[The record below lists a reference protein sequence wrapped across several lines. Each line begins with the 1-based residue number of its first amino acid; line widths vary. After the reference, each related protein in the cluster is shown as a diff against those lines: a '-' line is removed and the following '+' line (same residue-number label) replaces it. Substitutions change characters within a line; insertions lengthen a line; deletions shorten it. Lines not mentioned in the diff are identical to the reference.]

1 MYPLSFA
8 QRRLWFIGQLDG
20 PSAVYNVP
28 LVLRLS
34 GPLDRGALDAAV
46 ADVVERHESLRTV
59 FPLVDGEPA
68 QRVVPAGEVALPVSW
83 VAAGAGEVAGL
94 TAGAAGYV
102 FDLTTEIPIRAQGF
116 SVAPD
121 VHVLVLLVH
130 HIACD
135 GWSWGMLGRDL
146 ATAYAARLSGTA
158 PGWAELPVQYI
169 DYTLWQRDLLGA
181 GDDPGSLV
189 SRQAAFWRETLAELP
204 EELPL
209 PFDRPRPAVATHR
222 GAGVPVLLDAETHAR
237 IEGLARQN
245 GVTPFM
251 VVQAALAVLLS
262 RLGAGTD
269 IPLGTPVAGRADE
282 MLRELVGFFVNTLV
296 LRTDVSGNPTFRELL
311 ARVRET
317 DLAAFEHQDLPF
329 ERLVEILAPPRSLAR
344 HPLFQVMVAFDA
356 DTGTSFAMPG
366 LRVDEVD
373 VTGWDSAKF
382 DLNFEFRERFE
393 PDGRPAGISGVVE
406 YATDLFDHATVEAL
420 AARFTALAGQ
430 LIADPGQRV
439 GLVDVLTG
447 RERELLLSAWN
458 PGPRDVPDATLPA
471 LFEAQAA
478 KTPDAGAVTCGAVS
492 LTYAELNA
500 RANRLARLLVERVAG
515 PERFVAIR
523 LPRSVDMIV
532 AVLAVLKAGAA
543 YLPVDPGLPV
553 QRVELMLADVAPV
566 LTITEDT
573 FAASSGKSAEN
584 LDDGDRLSPL
594 LPWHPAYV
602 IYTSGTTGNPKGVV
616 VPHRNVVSLMR
627 STEDTYGFGPDDVW
641 SLTARLAFDVSV
653 WEIWGALLYGGR
665 LVVVP
670 QEVTRSTA
678 ELLDLLAAEKVTVLN
693 QTPSAFYELVRAE
706 PRDLRLRTIVFAG
719 EALSFERVQE
729 WYARYPESAA
739 RLVNMYGITETT
751 VHVTTLELDPALVA
765 GSPARSLIG
774 QAIPGLAL
782 YVLDANLQL
791 VPPGVAGE
799 LYVSGPQVARGYLNR
814 PELTAQRFVACPFGA
829 PGEVMYRSGDLAR
842 WRADG
847 SLEYLGRADDQVKI
861 RGFRI
866 ELGEVAAVLGAQH
879 GVAQAAVI
887 VREDR
892 PGDKR
897 LVGYV
902 VPAGGADVAPA
913 QVREVMGE
921 TLPEYMVP
929 MVVEVDRLPL
939 TANGKL
945 DRRALPAPDYAGV
958 TAGRSPRSP
967 LEVLL
972 CGVLADVLGVDRVG
986 IDDSFFALGGHS
998 LLATRLASRVRSVLG
1013 LELSVRQVFEFPTV
1027 AGMVRCLDGGSGPAR
1042 PALVRAGRPER
1053 VPLSF
1058 AQRRLW
1064 FLGQLEG
1071 PSAVYNVPLVLGLS
1085 GALDLGALEAALA
1098 DVVARHES
1106 LRTTFPVVD
1115 GEPVQWVVPAAEAVL
1130 PVAWADADA
1139 DRLAGLVA
1147 GATGHVFDLATELP
1161 VRAQGFST
1169 GAAEHVLVLLVH
1181 HIACDGWSM
1190 GLLARDLATAYSA
1203 RLAEAAP
1210 AWPELPVQYADY
1222 TLWQRDLLGSE
1233 DDPASVVT
1241 RQSAFWRD
1249 ALSGLPEELTLP
1261 FDRPRPTVASHRGA
1275 EVPLVL
1281 AAPVHARIE
1290 ELAREAGVTPFM
1302 VVQAALAVLLS
1313 RLGAG
1318 TDVPLGTPVAGRADE
1333 ALHDL
1338 VGFFINTLVLRTDVS
1353 GNPTFRELLAR
1364 VREIDLAAF
1373 EHQDLP
1379 FERLTELLDPPRS
1392 LGRHPLFQVMLAFDT
1407 ADEPAA
1413 GLPGL
1418 RVGEVAVPGRDSAKF
1433 DLNFEFRERF
1443 GPDGRPAGID
1453 GAVEY
1458 ATDLFDHDTA
1468 EALAGRLARL
1478 VEQLIGA
1485 PGEPIGRAEVLTA
1498 RERRL
1503 LLEEWN
1509 PGAREVP
1516 GDTLPALFEAQARRT
1531 PAAVAVADGVVSL
1544 TYAELNAQANRLA
1557 RLLVEHGAGPER
1569 YVAVLLPRSAGMI
1582 VAVLAVLKAGAAYL
1596 PVNPALPRQRVELM
1610 LADVAPVLTVTEDTF
1625 AAAAGKAAGDLDDGE
1640 RVSPLLPGHPAYV
1653 IYTSGTTGHP
1663 KGVVVPHRNVVSLM
1677 SGTESTY
1684 GFGPDDVWAMVHS
1697 LAFDVSVWEIWG
1709 ALLYGGRLVVVSQD
1723 VTRSPADLL
1732 ELLVTE
1738 KVTVLNQTPSAFYEL
1753 ARTEARGLSLRLI
1766 VFAGEALSFER
1777 IRDWYAGH
1785 PESPAQLVN
1794 MYGITETTVHVT
1806 ILALDPGLVNR
1817 SRTRSLIG
1825 TAIPGLALYV
1835 LDEGLRPAPPGVAG
1849 ELYVSGPQVA
1859 RGYLNRPELTAQRFV
1874 ACPFGAPGEV
1884 MYRSGDLARW
1894 RADGS
1899 LEYLGRADDQVKI
1912 RGFRI
1917 ELGEVEAVLSA
1928 RPEVARAA
1936 VVVREDRPGDKR
1948 LVGYVVPAPGAAVD
1962 PARLREFAGESLPD
1976 YMIPAALVV
1985 VDGLP
1990 LTGNGKLDRRAL
2002 PAPDYSGAAA
2012 GRAPRSPLEA
2022 SLCDLLAEV
2031 LDVARVGIDD
2041 SFFDLGGHSLLAT
2054 RLTSRVRSVL
2064 GRELSVR
2071 QVFEF
2076 PTAAGLARCLD
2087 GAAGQARPALMAV
2100 DRPERVPLSF
2110 AQWRL
2115 WFIGQL
2121 EGPSPVYNVP
2131 LPLRLSGTLD
2141 VAALR
2146 AAVADVVGRHAS
2158 LRTIFPV
2165 VDGEPVPRVVPA
2177 DEVALPLEWGDA
2189 PADLAAEAAGYVFD
2203 LATEIPVRARGF
2215 STGPDE
2221 HVLLLLVHHIACDGW
2236 SMEVLGR
2243 DLATAYAARLAGT
2256 APAWEELPVQYA
2268 DYALW
2273 QRELLGSEDD
2283 PASVVAR
2290 QSAFWR
2296 ETLAGLPEELAL
2308 PFDRPRPTVAGHRGA
2323 HVPVRIGADVHARI
2337 DDLARQVGA
2346 TPFMV
2351 VQAALAVLLSRLGA
2365 GTDIPLGTPV
2375 AGRGDDALHN
2385 LVGFFVNTL
2394 VLRTDVSG
2402 DPTFRELL
2410 ARVRETDLAAFEH
2423 QDLPFERLTELLDP
2437 PRSLARHPLFQVLV
2451 SFDTTAGVS
2460 FTMPGLRATELELP
2474 GWASAKFDLN
2484 FEFGEVRDDGGRPG
2498 GITGGIEYATD
2509 LFDDNTVRT
2518 LAGRLVRLVE
2528 HLVADP
2534 GRPIGQAD
2542 VLTGREREVL
2552 LTEWNSGAVT
2562 VPEATIPALFEAC
2575 VRETP
2580 DAVAVVSGAVSL
2592 SYADLNARANRL
2604 ARVLVAQGAG
2614 PERFVGVRLA
2624 RSAELIVAV
2633 LAVLK
2638 AGAAYLPIDPALPPH
2653 RIGFLLA
2660 DAAPVLVVTE
2670 ETFAAAEEQAA
2681 DDLTDRGRV
2690 SPLLPSHPAYVIYT
2704 SGTTGNPKGVVV
2716 PHRNVAVLLS
2726 ATRDA
2731 FGFGPADVWAMVHSL
2746 AFDFSVWEMWGALL
2760 HSGRLVVVPQDV
2772 TRSPADLLDLLA
2784 AEQVTVLNQT
2794 PSAFAELVRAEPR
2807 DLCLRYVVFG
2817 GEALPAEH
2825 VQEWFA
2831 RYPGSSARLVNMY
2844 GITETTVHVTH
2855 LALESEVDGR
2865 GGDIGR
2871 ALPGLA
2877 VFVLDSALR
2886 PVPPGVA
2893 GELYVSGPQVARGY
2907 LNRPGLT
2914 AERFVACPFGAPG
2927 EVMYRSGDLAR
2938 WRVDGGL
2945 EYLGRADDQVKIRG
2959 FRIELGEVQA
2969 ALAAVPGVAQA
2980 AAVVR
2985 EDRPGDKR
2993 LVGYVVPA
3001 DGASLVPA
3009 QVRGIVG
3016 ESLPEYM
3023 VPAVVELERLPL
3035 TSNGKLD
3042 RRALPAP
3049 ERPGPAGRPPR
3060 TPLEASLCAV
3070 LAEVLGVGQI
3080 GVDDSFFELGGHS
3093 LLATRLVSR
3102 VRAEAGLELSVRQ
3115 VFETPTVAGLL
3126 ERLGSARVRPPL
3138 VPVVRPERV
3147 PLSFAQWRLWFIG
3160 QLEGPSAV
3168 YNVPL
3173 VLGLTG
3179 TLDVGAL
3186 EAALGDV
3193 VGRHESL
3200 RTVFPVVDGEPV
3212 QRVVPA
3218 AAVKLPLTWSD
3229 APADRVPDLVAEAAG
3244 YVFDLAAELPV
3255 RIRGCSTGPAEHVL
3269 VVLVHHIAADGWSL
3283 AVLGRDIAEAYA
3295 ARLAGAAPAWAALPV
3310 QYADYALWQRQLL
3323 GSEDDPGSLLTRQSA
3338 FWRETLA
3345 DLPEELALPFDRPR
3359 PAVASHR
3366 GAEVPVAVAAPIGEL
3381 ARLTG
3386 VTPFMVVQ
3394 AALAVLLSRLGA
3406 GTDIPLGTPVAG
3418 RGDEALHDLVGFFVN
3433 TLVLRTD
3440 VSGDPTFRELLARV
3454 RGADLAAF
3462 EHQDLPFERLM
3473 ELLDPPRSLARHP
3486 LFQVMLAFDTNNTV
3500 SFTLPGLRVGELD
3513 VPGRDSAKFDLNFAL
3528 RESAGSA
3535 GVTGVIEY
3543 ATDLFDHDTVLALA
3557 ERFTALL
3564 GQLTTDPD
3572 RPVSRA
3578 DVLTGGERELLLGA
3592 GNPVVVP
3599 EVTLPALF
3607 EARVRETPDAV
3618 AVVSGA
3624 ASLSY
3629 AEVNARAN
3637 RLARLLVEHGAG
3649 PERFVAI
3656 RLPRSVDMIVAVLA
3670 VLKAGAAYLPVDP
3683 GWPAQR
3689 VELMLADVAPVLTVT
3704 EDTFAAASEKSA
3716 DDLVDGDRLSPLL
3729 PSHPAY
3735 VIYTS
3740 GTTGNPKGVVV
3751 PHRNVVSLMRSTE
3764 DTYGFG
3770 PADVWAMVH
3779 SLAFDFSVWE
3789 IWGPLLYGGRL
3800 VVVPQDVT
3808 RSTADLLDLLVAEQ
3822 VTVLNQTPS
3831 AFAELIHTEP
3841 RELPLRLIIFGGEA
3855 LSFERVQEWY
3865 ARHPESAARL
3875 VNMYGITET
3884 TVHVTMLPLDPAL
3897 VGDGS
3902 RSLVGPA
3909 IPGLTVYVL
3918 DANLQLVP
3926 PGVAGELYVSGPQ
3939 VARGYLNR
3947 PGLTAERFVAC
3958 PFGAPGEVMYRS
3970 GDLVRRRVDGG
3981 LEYLGRA
3988 DDQVKIRGFRIELG
4002 EVESVLLRHPGV
4014 ARAAAVVREDRPG
4027 DRRLVAYV
4035 VPAEPVEPARLRR
4048 FAAESL
4054 PEYMVPAI
4062 VELDRLPLTSSGKLD
4077 RRALPA
4083 PFAARSAPADEPR
4096 SPLEKTLCGLF
4107 AEVLGIERAGID
4119 DDFFELG
4126 GHSLLVSRLVSRVR
4140 AELGVD
4146 LGIRTLFENPTVAG
4160 LAGRLDRAQSDSFA
4174 TLLPLRAEGGLDP
4187 VFLVHPIGGLSWCYS
4202 RLLPHIPKGHP
4213 VYGLQSSA
4221 YVDAERRPGSVRELA
4236 DAYLALVRQVQTT
4249 GPYTLMGWSF
4259 GGTIAQEMAVVL
4271 EELGEP
4277 VPLLAL
4283 FDAVP
4288 SPGPGGEAV
4297 DEPADVLDLVEQ
4309 SIRGAGDLAELSATR
4324 VAGLAEI
4331 ARHCLRL
4338 FDAHRTRV
4346 FGGRIVSIEAAGSR
4360 KLRDEEGLG
4369 WAGFAK
4375 GGAEVHEVDCLHE
4388 EMLDP
4393 QPVRHFGP
4401 LLRDLVTRTAA
4412 VPEEG

>member
-83 VAAGAGEVAGL
+83 VAASDGEVAGL
-94 TAGAAGYV
+94 TAEAAGYV

-169 DYTLWQRDLLGA
+169 DYTLWQRDLLGT
-181 GDDPGSLV
+181 GDDPDSLV
-189 SRQAAFWRETLAELP
+189 SRQAAFWRDALAELP

-222 GAGVPVLLDAETHAR
+222 GAGVPVFLDAATHAR
-237 IEGLARQN
+237 IEELARRS

-296 LRTDVSGNPTFRELL
+296 LRTDVSGNPTFHELL

-382 DLNFEFRERFE
+382 DLNFEFRERYE

-420 AARFTALAGQ
+420 AARFTALARQ
-430 LIADPGQRV
+430 LIADPGRRV

-458 PGPRDVPDATLPA
+458 PGPRDVPDATLPV

-500 RANRLARLLVERVAG
+500 RANRLARLLVGHGAG

-532 AVLAVLKAGAA
+532 AVLAVLKSGAA
-543 YLPVDPGLPV
+543 YLPVDPGLPA

-566 LTITEDT
+566 YVITEDT
-573 FAASSGKSAEN
+573 FAVSSGEPAGN

-641 SLTARLAFDVSV
+641 SLVARLAFDVSV

-670 QEVTRSTA
+670 QDVTRSPA

-706 PRDLRLRTIVFAG
+706 PRDLHLRAIVFAG

-751 VHVTTLELDPALVA
+751 VHVTILELDPALVA

-791 VPPGVAGE
+791 VPPGVVGE
-799 LYVSGPQVARGYLNR
+799 LYVSGPQVARGYSNR

-866 ELGEVAAVLGAQH
+866 ELGEVAAVLGAQE

-892 PGDKR
+892 PGDQR

-902 VPAGGADVAPA
+902 VPARGASVVPA

-921 TLPEYMVP
+921 TLPEYMIPV
-929 MVVEVDRLPL
+929 VVEVGRLPL

-945 DRRALPAPDYAGV
+945 DRRALPAPDYAGAA
-958 TAGRSPRSP
+958 AGRSPRSP

-986 IDDSFFALGGHS
+986 VDDSFFALGGHS

-1027 AGMVRCLDGGSGPAR
+1027 AGMARCLDGGGGQVR

-1085 GALDLGALEAALA
+1085 GALDVDALKAALA
-1098 DVVARHES
+1098 DVVERHES

-1115 GEPVQWVVPAAEAVL
+1115 GEPVQRVVPAAEAVL
-1130 PVAWADADA
+1130 PVAWADAGA
-1139 DRLAGLVA
+1139 DRLAELVA

-1161 VRAQGFST
+1161 VRAQGFSA

-1190 GLLARDLATAYSA
+1190 GLLARDLATAYTA
-1203 RLAEAAP
+1203 RLAGVAP
-1210 AWPELPVQYADY
+1210 EWAELPVQYADY
-1222 TLWQRDLLGSE
+1222 TLWQRALLGSE
-1233 DDPASVVT
+1233 NDPASVVA
-1241 RQSAFWRD
+1241 RQSAFWRT

-1261 FDRPRPTVASHRGA
+1261 FDRPRPTVAGHRGA
-1275 EVPLVL
+1275 EVPVVL
-1281 AAPVHARIE
+1281 AAPVHTRIE
-1290 ELAREAGVTPFM
+1290 ELARQVGVTPFM

-1318 TDVPLGTPVAGRADE
+1318 PDIPLGTPVAGRVDE

-1338 VGFFINTLVLRTDVS
+1338 AGFFINTLVLRTDVS
-1353 GNPTFRELLAR
+1353 GNPTFHELLAR
-1364 VREIDLAAF
+1364 VRETDLAAF

-1379 FERLTELLDPPRS
+1379 FERLVEILDPPRS

-1407 ADEPAA
+1407 ADEPAVD
-1413 GLPGL
+1413 LPGL
-1418 RVGEVAVPGRDSAKF
+1418 RAGELDVSGRDSAKF

-1443 GPDGRPAGID
+1443 EPDGRPAGIA
-1453 GAVEY
+1453 GVVEY

-1468 EALAGRLARL
+1468 EALAGRLVRL
-1478 VEQLIGA
+1478 VEQLAGA

-1531 PAAVAVADGVVSL
+1531 PDAVAVTDGTVSL
-1544 TYAELNAQANRLA
+1544 TYAELDAQANRLA

-1596 PVNPALPRQRVELM
+1596 PVNPALPRQRIELM
-1610 LADVAPVLTVTEDTF
+1610 LADVAPVLTITEDTF
-1625 AAAAGKAAGDLDDGE
+1625 AAAAGKPAGPLDDGE
-1640 RVSPLLPGHPAYV
+1640 RAAPLLPWHPAYV

-1663 KGVVVPHRNVVSLM
+1663 KGVVIPHRNVVSLM

-1753 ARTEARGLSLRLI
+1753 ARTDARGLSLRLI

-1785 PESPAQLVN
+1785 PESAAQLAN

-1806 ILALDPGLVNR
+1806 ILALDPALVNR
-1817 SRTRSLIG
+1817 SLTRSLIG

-1899 LEYLGRADDQVKI
+1899 LEFLGRADDQVKI

-1936 VVVREDRPGDKR
+1936 VIVREDRPGDKR
-1948 LVGYVVPAPGAAVD
+1948 LVGYVVPAAGVAVD
-1962 PARLREFAGESLPD
+1962 PARVREFLGESLPD
-1976 YMIPAALVV
+1976 YMVPAALVV

-1990 LTGNGKLDRRAL
+1990 LTVNGKLDRRAL

-2031 LDVARVGIDD
+2031 LDVDRVGIDD

-2054 RLTSRVRSVL
+2054 RLTSRVRSAL

-2076 PTAAGLARCLD
+2076 PTAAGLAGCLD
-2087 GAAGQARPALMAV
+2087 GAAGQARPALAAA
-2100 DRPERVPLSF
+2100 DRPERLPLSF

-2121 EGPSPVYNVP
+2121 EGPGPVYNVP

-2146 AAVADVVGRHAS
+2146 AALADVVGRHAS

-2165 VDGEPVPRVVPA
+2165 VDGEPVARVVPA
-2177 DEVALPLEWGDA
+2177 DEVLLPVEWGDA
-2189 PADLAAEAAGYVFD
+2189 PADLAAEAVFD
-2203 LATEIPVRARGF
+2203 LTTEIPVRARGF
-2215 STGPDE
+2215 STGPEE

-2256 APAWEELPVQYA
+2256 APGWAELPVQYT

-2296 ETLAGLPEELAL
+2296 ETLADLPEELAL
-2308 PFDRPRPTVAGHRGA
+2308 PFDRPRPAVASHRGG

-2337 DDLARQVGA
+2337 DDLARLAGV

-2351 VQAALAVLLSRLGA
+2351 VQAAVAVLLSRLGA

-2375 AGRGDDALHN
+2375 AGRADEALHD

-2410 ARVRETDLAAFEH
+2410 VRVRETDLAAFEH
-2423 QDLPFERLTELLDP
+2423 QDLPFERLTEILDP
-2437 PRSLARHPLFQVLV
+2437 PRSLARHPLFQVMLV
-2451 SFDTTAGVS
+2451 FDTTAGVS
-2460 FTMPGLRATELELP
+2460 FAAPGLRATELQLP
-2474 GWASAKFDLN
+2474 GRTWAKFDLN
-2484 FEFGEVRDDGGRPG
+2484 FGFGEVRDDGGRPG

-2509 LFDDNTVRT
+2509 LFDDDTIRT

-2528 HLVADP
+2528 HLVAGPD
-2534 GRPIGQAD
+2534 RPIGQAE

-2552 LTEWNSGAVT
+2552 LTEWNPGVVP
-2562 VPEATIPALFEAC
+2562 VPEATIPALFEAR

-2580 DAVAVVSGAVSL
+2580 GAVALVSGAESL
-2592 SYADLNARANRL
+2592 SYADLNAQANRL

-2614 PERFVGVRLA
+2614 PERFVGVRLP
-2624 RSAELIVAV
+2624 RSAEQIVAV

-2653 RIGFLLA
+2653 RIGFLLD
-2660 DAAPVLVVTE
+2660 DAAPVAIVTE
-2670 ETFAAAEEQAA
+2670 ETFAAAEAQAA
-2681 DDLTDRGRV
+2681 DDLPDRERV
-2690 SPLLPSHPAYVIYT
+2690 SPLLPSHPAYVIHT
-2704 SGTTGNPKGVVV
+2704 SGTTGRPKGVVV
-2716 PHRNVAVLLS
+2716 PHRNVAGLLS
-2726 ATRDA
+2726 ATRAAFA
-2731 FGFGPADVWAMVHSL
+2731 FGPDDVWAMVHSL
-2746 AFDFSVWEMWGALL
+2746 AFDFSVWEIWGALL
-2760 HSGRLVVVPQDV
+2760 HGGRLVVVPQDV
-2772 TRSPADLLDLLA
+2772 TRSPAELLDLLA
-2784 AEQVTVLNQT
+2784 AERVTVLNQT

-2807 DLCLRYVVFG
+2807 DLCLRHVVFG
-2817 GEALPAEH
+2817 GEALSAEH
-2825 VQEWFA
+2825 VRAWFA

-2855 LALESEVDGR
+2855 LTLDSDVDGPR
-2865 GGDIGR
+2865 IGIGSPV
-2871 ALPGLA
+2871 PGMA

-2886 PVPPGVA
+2886 LVPPGVA
-2893 GELYVSGPQVARGY
+2893 GELYVAGPQLARGY

-2927 EVMYRSGDLAR
+2927 EAMYRSGDLAR
-2938 WRVDGGL
+2938 WRADGRL

-2959 FRIELGEVQA
+2959 FRIELGEVRA

-2980 AAVVR
+2980 VVVVR
-2985 EDRPGDKR
+2985 EDRPGDSR

-3001 DGASLVPA
+3001 AGVSLVPA
-3009 QVRGIVG
+3009 EVRGIAG

-3023 VPAVVELERLPL
+3023 VPMVVELDRLPL
-3035 TSNGKLD
+3035 TANGKLD

-3049 ERPGPAGRPPR
+3049 ERPGTAGRPPR
-3060 TPLEASLCAV
+3060 TPLEASLCGV
-3070 LAEVLGVGQI
+3070 LAEVLGIEQA
-3080 GVDDSFFELGGHS
+3080 GVDDSFFDLGGHS
-3093 LLATRLVSR
+3093 LLATRLASR
-3102 VRAEAGLELSVRQ
+3102 LRTELGLELSVRQ
-3115 VFETPTVAGLL
+3115 VFETPTVAGLV
-3126 ERLGSARVRPPL
+3126 ERLGHTRVRPPL
-3138 VPVVRPERV
+3138 VPVARPERV

-3173 VLGLTG
+3173 VLGLSG

-3193 VGRHESL
+3193 AGRHESL
-3200 RTVFPVVDGEPV
+3200 RTVFPVLDGEPV
-3212 QRVVPA
+3212 QQVVPA
-3218 AAVKLPLTWSD
+3218 DDVTLPLEWAD
-3229 APADRVPDLVAEAAG
+3229 APADRLPALVAEAAG

-3255 RIRGCSTGPAEHVL
+3255 RVRGFSAGPAEHVL
-3269 VVLVHHIAADGWSL
+3269 VVLVHHIASDGWSL
-3283 AVLGRDIAEAYA
+3283 SVLGRDIAEAYA
-3295 ARLAGAAPAWAALPV
+3295 ARLAGAAPEWAALPV
-3310 QYADYALWQRQLL
+3310 QYADYALWQRELL
-3323 GSEDDPGSLLTRQSA
+3323 GSEDDPHSLLARQSA

-3345 DLPEELALPFDRPR
+3345 DLPEELTLPFDRPR
-3359 PAVASHR
+3359 PAVASYR

-3381 ARLTG
+3381 ARRTG

-3394 AALAVLLSRLGA
+3394 AALAVLLARLGA

-3418 RGDEALHDLVGFFVN
+3418 RADEALHDLAGFFVN

-3440 VSGDPTFRELLARV
+3440 VSGDPTFRELLTRV
-3454 RGADLAAF
+3454 RETDLAAF

-3486 LFQVMLAFDTNNTV
+3486 LFQVMLAFDTTDAV
-3500 SFTLPGLRVGELD
+3500 SFTMPGLRVGELD

-3543 ATDLFDHDTVLALA
+3543 ATDLFDHDTVQALA

-3572 RPVSRA
+3572 RPVSQA
-3578 DVLTGGERELLLGA
+3578 DVLTGGERELLLAA
-3592 GNPVVVP
+3592 GKSVTVPAVTVP
-3599 EVTLPALF
+3599 ELF

-3618 AVVSGA
+3618 AVVSGVT
-3624 ASLSY
+3624 SLSY

-3637 RLARLLVEHGAG
+3637 CLARLLVGHGAG

-3670 VLKAGAAYLPVDP
+3670 VLKSGAAYLPVDP
-3683 GWPAQR
+3683 GLPAQR
-3689 VELMLADVAPVLTVT
+3689 VELMLADVAPVYVIT
-3704 EDTFAAASEKSA
+3704 EGTFAATAEKA
-3716 DDLVDGDRLSPLL
+3716 ANDLLDGDRLSPLL
-3729 PSHPAY
+3729 PWHPAY

-3740 GTTGNPKGVVV
+3740 GTTGTPKGVVV
-3751 PHRNVVSLMRSTE
+3751 PHRNVVALLRSTE
-3764 DTYGFG
+3764 DFYGFG
-3770 PADVWAMVH
+3770 PDDVWAMVH

-3789 IWGPLLYGGRL
+3789 IWGPLLHGGRL
-3800 VVVPQDVT
+3800 VVVPQDVA
-3808 RSTADLLDLLVAEQ
+3808 RSPADLLDLLAAEQ

-3831 AFAELIHTEP
+3831 AFSELIHTEA

-3884 TVHVTMLPLDPAL
+3884 TVHVTMLPLDSGL
-3897 VGDGS
+3897 VGDAS
-3902 RSLVGPA
+3902 RSLVGPP

-3926 PGVAGELYVSGPQ
+3926 PGVVGELYVAGPQ

-3958 PFGAPGEVMYRS
+3958 PFGAPGERMYRS
-3970 GDLVRRRVDGG
+3970 GDLARRRPDGS

-4014 ARAAAVVREDRPG
+4014 AQAAAVVREDRPG

-4048 FAAESL
+4048 FAGESL
-4054 PEYMVPAI
+4054 PEYMVPMV

-4083 PFAARSAPADEPR
+4083 PLADRPAPADEPR

-4119 DDFFELG
+4119 DGFFDLG

-4140 AELGVD
+4140 AELGVE

-4174 TLLPLRAEGGLDP
+4174 TLLPLRAEGDLAP

-4221 YVDAERRPGSVRELA
+4221 YADPQRRPGSVRELA
-4236 DAYLALVRQVQTT
+4236 DAYLAQVRQVQAT

-4259 GGTIAQEMAVVL
+4259 GGTVAQEMAVVL
-4271 EELGEP
+4271 EELAEP
-4277 VPLLAL
+4277 VPLLVL

-4288 SPGPGGEAV
+4288 SPGSGGEAV

-4324 VAGLAEI
+4324 VAGLTEI

-4346 FGGRIVSIEAAGSR
+4346 FGGRIVSIEATGSR
-4360 KLRDEEGLG
+4360 KLREEDGLG
-4369 WAGFAK
+4369 WGGFAT
-4375 GGAEVHEVDCLHE
+4375 GEVEVHEVDCRHE
-4388 EMLDP
+4388 EVLDP
-4393 QPVRHFGP
+4393 RPVRHFGP
-4401 LLRDLVTRTAA
+4401 VLRDLVTRTAA
-4412 VPEEG
+4412 AAEAG